1 MGVSFI
7 GVHVVYTCV
16 MSGCLVGVSVMGVS
30 ITGVHVVYTCVM
42 SGCVM
47 GVSVMGVSFMC
58 PCCV

>member
-16 MSGCLVGVSVMGVS
+16 TSGCLVGVSVMGVS
-30 ITGVHVVYTCVM
+30 IMGVHVVYT
-42 SGCVM
+42 CVM